1 MKTVWPADG
10 SPLSDSDA
18 GPVRLNGDT
27 KLDVIVRWKPHICS
41 ALLERALASVSA
53 SCRAAAGFLSRES
66 PSSRAVPID
75 ALVSTLDRL
84 ASGLDAQVAIIP
96 SRLHSAQT
104 VAAVVKNSLKCGD
117 VGGARSAVFQLADD
131 LASAPPALRAAL
143 VVSPAPRTGDR
154 RYDAWI
160 AGLVELRLRDVC
172 IPVPAW
178 VRDKDR
184 TVPEEWL
191 VSGIEELRGL
201 TRSDTLSR
209 FCVTEC

>member
-1 MKTVWPADG
+1 METAYL
-10 SPLSDSDA
+10 LSAAREGA
-18 GPVRLNGDT
+18 GIGQR
-27 KLDVIVRWKPHICS
+27 
-41 ALLERALASVSA
+41 E
-53 SCRAAAGFLSRES
+53 LSRRS
-66 PSSRAVPID
+66 GIPQSRISFIEGGAHD

-184 TVPEEWL
+184 TVPEEWM

-201 TRSDTLSR
+201 TRSDTPEPLLRYGVLIDASDQVQSR
-209 FCVTEC
+209 HQGPRACTGTTWIPSSRVYP